1 MTRVPVNQRTDM
13 EVERAMTTR
22 KEDAASII
30 GDELAEEIEDKAKLV
45 GKSEALVIKADET
58 EEVVE
63 TPEEEELVEVPFA
76 DEDEDKVLAEL
87 AELKSQISEL
97 ISVLKGKGDKKAMK
111 DDEEEKD
118 DSPDEEDEEYKDKK
132 KKKEQKSEV
141 VEEPQVDPV
150 VAIAE
155 AFKSALMDTNQRL
168 DILISAMSQNVTSS
182 GVPQRRSMT
191 PPPNYMP
198 PVPPVQTAPGAPQ
211 SITDFV
217 RRSVG

>member
-1 MTRVPVNQRTDM
+1 
-13 EVERAMTTR
+13 
-22 KEDAASII
+22 
-30 GDELAEEIEDKAKLV
+30 LAEEIEDKAKLV

-58 EEVVE
+58 EEVAE
-63 TPEEEELVEVPFA
+63 IAEEEELVEVPFA

-87 AELKSQISEL
+87 AELKSQVAEIL
-97 ISVLKGKGDKKAMK
+97 LAMKAKDKKK
-111 DDEEEKD
+111 DEEEKD
-118 DSPDEEDEEYKDKK
+118 DSSAEEDEEYKDKK

-141 VEEPQVDPV
+141 VEEPQVDPM

-198 PVPPVQTAPGAPQ
+198 PTAPVQTAPGALPTI
-211 SITDFV
+211 SEFV